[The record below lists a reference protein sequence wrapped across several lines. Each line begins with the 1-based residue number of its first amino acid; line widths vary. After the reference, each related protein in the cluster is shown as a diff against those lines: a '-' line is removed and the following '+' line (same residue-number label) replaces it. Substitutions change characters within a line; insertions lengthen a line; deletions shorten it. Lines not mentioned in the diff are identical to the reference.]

1 MNGEAGSP
9 AGSESEQ
16 LFPPSR
22 LGTKEYWDDAYKRE
36 LQTFQECGD
45 YGEVWFGEESISR
58 LIRWLKKQKIPLDT
72 AILDIGTG
80 NGMFLTELAKS
91 GYINL
96 AGIDYCPAA
105 IELAKRIFEK
115 EGFSQSIRLQVEDFL
130 NLSSDLSEFD
140 IGFDKGTFD
149 AVSLDP
155 ENAVEK
161 REQFVM
167 SLKHVLKPEGFFII
181 TSCNWTKEELLHHF
195 REGFEF
201 VEELPSPKFSFGGR
215 TGSSVTVLVFKNNS
229 QMLAKNNKPI
239 SKLES
244 PMGKD

>member
-80 NGMFLTELAKS
+80 NGMFLTEL
-91 GYINL
+91 
-96 AGIDYCPAA
+96 
-105 IELAKRIFEK
+105 
-115 EGFSQSIRLQVEDFL
+115 VEDFL